1 MGHLSGLD
9 GCLAGRCSP
18 PMVAHATRVMFQ
30 VNFQPKTPRRE
41 RQHTRHP
48 QGVQPT
54 AQTPSCVRLP
64 TAVCRRIDLRGGSV
78 DVPNAQSLF
87 YCPRVW
93 LLPKTSVSR
102 SKMYMDAAKHPAHC
116 KRYVHARRP
125 WHGRSF
131 VKSGFA
137 RSTRFMSKLLG
148 GLFRVINFIF
158 TRGKGPKRPL
168 AKTR

>member
-30 VNFQPKTPRRE
+30 VNFQPKTSRRE

-87 YCPRVW
+87 YCTRVS

-102 SKMYMDAAKHPAHC
+102 SKRCIWMLQSILRTAKDTC
-116 KRYVHARRP
+116 THAG
-125 WHGRSF
+125 HGMGDLSLRADLRG
-131 VKSGFA
+131 VLGFCP
-137 RSTRFMSKLLG
+137 
-148 GLFRVINFIF
+148 NF
-158 TRGKGPKRPL
+158 
-168 AKTR
+168 